1 MAIVA
6 DIVAGDGQGLEVVG
20 GGGDEGDGAGMVQR
34 TDAGTG
40 THVPLAAA
48 VHRQLRDLV
57 ARIVAQRAVEHG
69 AVAQRHLHV
78 GGGAV
83 DHDIASQAAV
93 VGSEQNVCGGDR
105 ASVGEHRVTHPQQAA
120 TVEVALLARD
130 DIGVVE
136 RQLVVAAL
144 QPQRGAV
151 LGLQGAVV
159 EHQTVPVRPE
169 HGDVGA
175 IGTRIRALPMDAQ
188 VVGGE
193 LGRVHLHDAER
204 GCTQCGYRAS
214 VQLRIGRAAAKED
227 AATAGAMGG
236 DVQVLGADARVGR
249 RRIAARGTQA
259 VDTIAVAIDAAAGDR
274 GSTTPDV
281 HAMAVA
287 VVAIGAE
294 RGIGEVG
301 QRVRAGQPDAGIAVA
316 HGEVGTVGGQ
326 LGPAVDVDAVA
337 ADGLET
343 AAGDIGGGVHAVATV
358 AEQADAA
365 AAAAGTATHDLQRA
379 TVVDVEVA
387 VDHVHVAQRQHAAAA
402 AGGQTAAVAAAGFVE
417 GHLQRFQRQ
426 QRATLGVHCAVG
438 TVVDLRTGHV
448 QFAATSSGVQSVPA
462 ATDTATVQPHLAATG
477 GIDRAVAGAIA
488 EGIDDQVVGADHAA
502 RTAGVQRI
510 ADGGAAAAAA
520 DLQDAALEQDAAT
533 GAGKDAAAAAGARDP
548 AAIDRNGAA
557 HTVGLQRVAACTVLQ
572 GVVGAQL
579 QAATI
584 GNLQRPLQFGR
595 MHGQGG
601 PQGAGQQAG
610 NQGKARHARA
620 GGRTAAPW
628 GRGVHAVGFLWQGA
642 ARLRDLT
649 RQGRVAVETACDGRC
664 RRHPVSLPPVTR

>member
-1 MAIVA
+1 M
-6 DIVAGDGQGLEVVG
+6 
-20 GGGDEGDGAGMVQR
+20 
-34 TDAGTG
+34 
-40 THVPLAAA
+40 
-48 VHRQLRDLV
+48 
-57 ARIVAQRAVEHG
+57 
-69 AVAQRHLHV
+69 
-78 GGGAV
+78 
-83 DHDIASQAAV
+83 
-93 VGSEQNVCGGDR
+93 
-105 ASVGEHRVTHPQQAA
+105 
-120 TVEVALLARD
+120 
-130 DIGVVE
+130 
-136 RQLVVAAL
+136 
-144 QPQRGAV
+144 
-151 LGLQGAVV
+151 
-159 EHQTVPVRPE
+159 
-169 HGDVGA
+169 
-175 IGTRIRALPMDAQ
+175 
-188 VVGGE
+188 
-193 LGRVHLHDAER
+193 
-204 GCTQCGYRAS
+204 
-214 VQLRIGRAAAKED
+214 
-227 AATAGAMGG
+227 
-236 DVQVLGADARVGR
+236 
-249 RRIAARGTQA
+249 
-259 VDTIAVAIDAAAGDR
+259 
-274 GSTTPDV
+274 
-281 HAMAVA
+281 
-287 VVAIGAE
+287 
-294 RGIGEVG
+294 
-301 QRVRAGQPDAGIAVA
+301 
-316 HGEVGTVGGQ
+316 GTVGGQ
-326 LGPAVDVDAVA
+326 LRPAVDVDAIA
-337 ADGLET
+337 ADGLEA
-343 AAGDIGGGVHAVATV
+343 AAGDIGGGVQPVATV
-358 AEQADAA
+358 AEQTDAA
-365 AAAAGTATHDLQRA
+365 ALAAGAASDDLQRA

-448 QFAATSSGVQSVPA
+448 QFAATPSGVQSMSGA
-462 ATDTATVQPHLAATG
+462 AHTAAIQPELATTG
-477 GIDRAVAGAIA
+477 GIDRAVARTVSVS
-488 EGIDDQVVGADHAA
+488 IDDQVVGPDHAT

-510 ADGGAAAAAA
+510 ADGGAAVA
-520 DLQDAALEQDAAT
+520 DLQDAALDHDAAT

-642 ARLRDLT
+642 ARLRDLA